1 MALRAIRIKE
11 NIKRIVKM
19 ATVSVFYY
27 REIGLFD
34 AKVMLKIVFALRGIY
49 AYNKHTI

>member
-11 NIKRIVKM
+11 NTKRIVKM
-19 ATVSVFYY
+19 ASVRVEYY
-27 REIGLFD
+27 RDFMVF
-34 AKVMLKIVFALRGIY
+34 AAANWVKIVFALRGIY